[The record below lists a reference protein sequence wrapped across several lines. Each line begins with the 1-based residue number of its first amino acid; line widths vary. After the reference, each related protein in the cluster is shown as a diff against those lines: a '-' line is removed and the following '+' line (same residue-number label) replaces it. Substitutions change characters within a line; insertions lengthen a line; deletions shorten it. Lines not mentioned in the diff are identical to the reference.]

1 VNLLDAVYE
10 LLRSDWEAGGR
21 GLATSDLWERLFAAD
36 PTLNQATVEQS
47 LFALLQQ
54 GVVGLDNLPLP
65 GGMSAAVWRI
75 VPERQDAAA
84 AAIQKRAAPAP
95 PVEDVKALPLQCL
108 HCGRSDF
115 IVGRWCTRC
124 MKGMGGESK

>member
-10 LLRSDWEAGGR
+10 LLRADWEAGGR
-21 GLATSDLWERLFAAD
+21 GLATRDLWERLFAAD
-36 PTLNQATVEQS
+36 PTLDSATVEQS

-75 VPERQDAAA
+75 VPPLREGGATE
-84 AAIQKRAAPAP
+84 KRPAP
-95 PVEDVKALPLQCL
+95 TPPAEEGEALPLQCP
-108 HCGRSDF
+108 HCGRRDF

-124 MKGMGGESK
+124 MKGIGGESQ